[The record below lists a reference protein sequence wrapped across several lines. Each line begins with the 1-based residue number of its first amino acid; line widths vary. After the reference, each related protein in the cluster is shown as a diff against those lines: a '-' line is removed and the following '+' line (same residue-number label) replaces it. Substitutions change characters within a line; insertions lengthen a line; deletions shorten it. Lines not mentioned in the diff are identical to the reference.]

1 MLAYSFCDWM
11 QPSTCASCE
20 NDAFAFYVQ
29 SYADLFSLQ
38 TILYLKRREQML
50 IIRSKLI
57 LVSRVAHAAA
67 LVAEGQAY
75 SSITTLIAAKYGIS
89 RRRAR

>member
-1 MLAYSFCDWM
+1 M

-50 IIRSKLI
+50 IIKSKLI
-57 LVSRVAHAAA
+57 LVSLEKFSKDNTPEKIPVSDNQ
-67 LVAEGQAY
+67 L
-75 SSITTLIAAKYGIS
+75 SIMGGFS
-89 RRRAR
+89 MAR